1 MAFEVVL
8 PRLGW
13 DMEVGSLEKWVKQ
26 DGDSVNTGD
35 ILFTAEGDKAVQ
47 EVEALE
53 SGILRIPPDSPEP
66 GEEIKVGTVLGYILK
81 PGESLPAKAV
91 PSGASTPQAAAASAT
106 PSAPSPPSATAQPA
120 GLDRK
125 PPVKLAISPRARRIA
140 KELGVDWT
148 ALQGSGSSGRIVE
161 RDIRQAGGR
170 KEGEVKINVSP
181 VAQSLA
187 ESAGI
192 DLYQLAAQKP
202 GKRLMREDVEAAI
215 AARDKGVA
223 PSPPVAAAGQKIPVT
238 QTRRIIARR
247 MVESGLTA
255 APLTLNT
262 EADAGELVML
272 REQLKATLAPRGK
285 VVPTYNDLMIKLTGC
300 ALREYPFLNA
310 RWNENEIVLLEEI
323 NIGVAVDA
331 ESGLI
336 VPVIRNVQ
344 AKSVQQI
351 AVEAR
356 GLAERARLR
365 QLEAHEI
372 QGGTFTV
379 TNLGMYNIDTFAPI
393 INLPECAIL
402 GVGRI
407 IKKPAVHNG
416 EVVPRDMMALSLTFD
431 HRIVD
436 GGPAARFLNT
446 LREYVEQPY
455 LWLTG

>member
-26 DGDSVNTGD
+26 DGDSVEVGD
-35 ILFTAEGDKAVQ
+35 IIFTAEGDKAVQ

-53 SGILRIPPDSPEP
+53 SGVLRIPPDSPKP
-66 GEEIKVGTVLGYILK
+66 GEEVKVGTVLGYILK
-81 PGESLPAKAV
+81 PGEPLPAKSSSAAA
-91 PSGASTPQAAAASAT
+91 PAPQAPAQAAAAQSAAGQ
-106 PSAPSPPSATAQPA
+106 PGAQPA
-120 GLDRK
+120 AGGPVPGSK
-125 PPVKLAISPRARRIA
+125 PAVSPRARRVA

-148 ALQGSGSSGRIVE
+148 ALRGSGSSGRIVE
-161 RDIRQAGGR
+161 RDVRQAAGR
-170 KEGEVKINVSP
+170 SAGEAKINVSP
-181 VAQSLA
+181 VARSLA

-192 DLYQLAAQKP
+192 DLAQLAAQKP
-202 GKRLMREDVEAAI
+202 GKRLMREDVEAVI
-215 AARDKGVA
+215 AARGKGAA
-223 PSPPVAAAGQKIPVT
+223 PSPAAPAAGQRVPVT

-262 EADAGELVML
+262 EADATELVGL
-272 REQLKATLAPRGK
+272 RERLKATLGQRGK
-285 VVPTYNDLMIKLTGC
+285 VVPTYNDLVVKLTGS
-300 ALREYPFLNA
+300 ALRDHPLLNA
-310 RWNENEIVLLEEI
+310 RWNETEIVLLEEI

-336 VPVIRNVQ
+336 VPVIRNVDT
-344 AKSVQQI
+344 KSVQQI
-351 AVEAR
+351 AEEAR

-379 TNLGMYNIDTFAPI
+379 SNLGMYNIDTFAPI

-407 IKKPAVHNG
+407 IKKPAVFNG
-416 EVVPRDMMALSLTFD
+416 QVVPRDMVALSVTFD

-446 LREYVEQPY
+446 VREYVEQPY